1 MTPKAP
7 VIRAGVLPLKP
18 FSLAQFRNDHA
29 ITDENRPLIAA
40 EPRKANLSFNLA
52 IRSTTIPGWGGAV
65 KLGLTQVHS
74 PDTVPTPG
82 CIARRREACDSAD
95 SSLTLVAPAIRCC

>member
-52 IRSTTIPGWGGAV
+52 IRSTTIPVSGDSLGCLVSRRVDQRAEIGFGRAGA
-65 KLGLTQVHS
+65 
-74 PDTVPTPG
+74 
-82 CIARRREACDSAD
+82 AD
-95 SSLTLVAPAIRCC
+95 